1 MLLFWRFRLILS
13 LMYVIM
19 YVTINSQIMD
29 SRTISISE
37 ARANIFKIT
46 KEVQKPDVYYV
57 LTENGRSKAVVMSI
71 DEFISWRE
79 TIEVMNEMPDLKK
92 DIDEFEKDLKTGNYK
107 NYITLEELLEKE
119 GYEIQTKNKRKRSKA
134 AK

>member
-1 MLLFWRFRLILS
+1 
-13 LMYVIM
+13 
-19 YVTINSQIMD
+19 MD